1 MKSTPNIWFM
11 QCQNPSCGLRFPL
24 DLAQFKG
31 AYCPRCGGKLRPAV
45 QALPQSSVN
54 LASPHRTF
62 PMLAILDNIRSA
74 QNVGGM
80 FRTADGAGL
89 QKLWLCG
96 ITPNPADN
104 ARIAKTALG
113 AEQTVPWE
121 HAPSTVA
128 LVEKLKAQDVI
139 ILALEA
145 APGSTSLF
153 SYTLPKADK
162 TIALVVGSE
171 PAGIDPAVLPL
182 ADATLNL
189 PMAGSKGSLNV
200 AVAFGIAVY
209 FLRFGVW
216 A

>member
-11 QCQNPSCGLRFPL
+11 QYQNPSCKLRFPL

-31 AYCPRCGGKLRPAV
+31 TYCPRCGGQLQPAV
-45 QALPQSSVN
+45 QALPQSQVSP
-54 LASPHRTF
+54 ASSHRTC
-62 PMLAILDNIRSA
+62 PMLAILDNVRSA
-74 QNVGGM
+74 QNVGVI

-96 ITPNPADN
+96 ITPNPGDN
-104 ARIAKTALG
+104 AQIAKTALG

-121 HAPSTVA
+121 HTPSTVA
-128 LVEKLKAQDVI
+128 LVEELKAQDVI
-139 ILALEA
+139 VLALEA

-162 TIALVVGSE
+162 SIALVVGSE
-171 PAGIDPAVLPL
+171 PAGVDPAVLTL
-182 ADATLNL
+182 ADVVLSL

-209 FLRFGVW
+209 FLRFG
-216 A
+216 ARG

>member
-1 MKSTPNIWFM
+1 MQSTPNIWFM
-11 QCQNPSCGLRFPL
+11 QCQNPSCKLRFPL

-31 AYCPRCGGKLRPAV
+31 TYCPHCGGELQPAV
-45 QALPQSSVN
+45 QALPQSPVSP
-54 LASPHRTF
+54 ASPHRTF

-74 QNVGGM
+74 QNVGVI

-104 ARIAKTALG
+104 AQIAKTALG

-121 HAPSTVA
+121 LAPSPVA
-128 LVEKLKAQDVI
+128 LVEELKAQGVI

-153 SYTLPKADK
+153 SYTLPKTDK
-162 TIALVVGSE
+162 PIALVVGSE
-171 PAGIDPAVLPL
+171 PAGVDPAVLAQ
-182 ADATLNL
+182 ADTTLSL

-209 FLRFGVW
+209 TLRFGKP

>member
-31 AYCPRCGGKLRPAV
+31 AYCPRCGGELQPAV
-45 QALPQSSVN
+45 QAFPQSS
-54 LASPHRTF
+54 LPPRSPHRTF

-74 QNVGGM
+74 QNVGGI

-104 ARIAKTALG
+104 AQIAKTALG

-121 HAPSTVA
+121 HAPSSVA
-128 LVEKLKAQDVI
+128 LVEKLKTQGVI

-209 FLRFGVW
+209 FLRFDVW
-216 A
+216 T

>member
-1 MKSTPNIWFM
+1 
-11 QCQNPSCGLRFPL
+11 
-24 DLAQFKG
+24 
-31 AYCPRCGGKLRPAV
+31 
-45 QALPQSSVN
+45 
-54 LASPHRTF
+54 
-62 PMLAILDNIRSA
+62 MLAILDNIRSA
-74 QNVGGM
+74 QNVGGI

-89 QKLWLCG
+89 QKIWLCG

-104 ARIAKTALG
+104 AQIAKTALG

-128 LVEKLKAQDVI
+128 LVEKLKTQGVI

-162 TIALVVGSE
+162 PIALVVGSE
-171 PAGIDPAVLPL
+171 PAGVDPAVLAQ
-182 ADATLNL
+182 ADTTLSL

>member
-1 MKSTPNIWFM
+1 MKPASAIWFM
-11 QCQNPSCGLRFPL
+11 QCQNPSCRLRFPL
-24 DLAQFKG
+24 DLAEFKG
-31 AYCPRCGGKLRPAV
+31 AYCPRCGGDLLPAFP
-45 QALPQSSVN
+45 ALPQSHPMANPLTNTNN
-54 LASPHRTF
+54 LNG
-62 PMLAILDNIRSA
+62 ILDNIRSA
-74 QNVGGM
+74 QNVGAL

-104 ARIAKTALG
+104 AQIAKTALG

-128 LVEKLKAQDVI
+128 LVEKLKTQGVI
-139 ILALEA
+139 ILGLET

-153 SYTLPKADK
+153 SYTLPKSDK

-209 FLRFGVW
+209 FLRFG
-216 A
+216 ARG

>member
-1 MKSTPNIWFM
+1 MQSTPNIWFM
-11 QCQNPSCGLRFPL
+11 QCQNPSCKLRFPL

-31 AYCPRCGGKLRPAV
+31 AYCPRCGGELHLAV
-45 QALPQSSVN
+45 QALAQS
-54 LASPHRTF
+54 LAPPASPHRTV

-74 QNVGGM
+74 QNVGGI

-104 ARIAKTALG
+104 AQIAKTALG

-121 HAPSTVA
+121 LAPSTVA
-128 LVEKLKAQDVI
+128 LVEELKAQGVI

-145 APGSTSLF
+145 APGSTPLF
-153 SYTLPKADK
+153 SYTLPKAD
-162 TIALVVGSE
+162 TPIALVVGSE
-171 PAGIDPAVLPL
+171 PAGVDPAVLAQ
-182 ADATLNL
+182 ADTTLSL

-209 FLRFGVW
+209 TLRFGKP

>member
-11 QCQNPSCGLRFPL
+11 QCQNPSCKLRFPL
-24 DLAQFKG
+24 DLAQFKWT
-31 AYCPRCGGKLRPAV
+31 YCPRCGGELQPAV
-45 QALPQSSVN
+45 QAFPQSS
-54 LASPHRTF
+54 LPPRSPHRTF

-74 QNVGGM
+74 QNVGGI

-89 QKLWLCG
+89 QKIWLCG

-104 ARIAKTALG
+104 AQISKTALG

-128 LVEKLKAQDVI
+128 LVEELKAQDVI
-139 ILALEA
+139 VLALEA

-162 TIALVVGSE
+162 PIALVVGSE
-171 PAGIDPAVLPL
+171 PAGVDPAVLAQ
-182 ADATLNL
+182 ADTTLSL
-189 PMAGSKGSLNV
+189 PMAGSEGSLIV

-209 FLRFGVW
+209 FLRFG
-216 A
+216 ARG

>member
-1 MKSTPNIWFM
+1 
-11 QCQNPSCGLRFPL
+11 
-24 DLAQFKG
+24 
-31 AYCPRCGGKLRPAV
+31 
-45 QALPQSSVN
+45 
-54 LASPHRTF
+54 
-62 PMLAILDNIRSA
+62 MLAILDNIRSA
-74 QNVGGM
+74 KNVGGI

-96 ITPNPADN
+96 ITPNPNDN
-104 ARIAKTALG
+104 AQIAKTALG
-113 AEQTVPWE
+113 AEQTVLWE

-153 SYTLPKADK
+153 SYTLPKVD
-162 TIALVVGSE
+162 TPIALVVGSE
-171 PAGIDPAVLPL
+171 PAGVDPAVLDL
-182 ADATLNL
+182 ADAILSL
-189 PMAGSKGSLNV
+189 PMSGRKCSLNV

>member
-1 MKSTPNIWFM
+1 
-11 QCQNPSCGLRFPL
+11 
-24 DLAQFKG
+24 
-31 AYCPRCGGKLRPAV
+31 
-45 QALPQSSVN
+45 
-54 LASPHRTF
+54 
-62 PMLAILDNIRSA
+62 MLAILDNIRSA
-74 QNVGGM
+74 QNVGVI

-104 ARIAKTALG
+104 AQIAKTALG

-128 LVEKLKAQDVI
+128 LVEELKAQDVI

-153 SYTLPKADK
+153 SYTLSKADQP
-162 TIALVVGSE
+162 IALVVGSE
-171 PAGIDPAVLPL
+171 PAGVDPAVLAQ
-182 ADATLNL
+182 ADTTLSL
-189 PMAGSKGSLNV
+189 PMAGIKGSLNV

-209 FLRFGVW
+209 TLRYG
-216 A
+216 ARA

>member
-1 MKSTPNIWFM
+1 
-11 QCQNPSCGLRFPL
+11 
-24 DLAQFKG
+24 
-31 AYCPRCGGKLRPAV
+31 
-45 QALPQSSVN
+45 
-54 LASPHRTF
+54 
-62 PMLAILDNIRSA
+62 MLAILDNIRSA
-74 QNVGGM
+74 QNVGGI

-104 ARIAKTALG
+104 AQIAKTALG

-121 HAPSTVA
+121 HAPSSVA

-145 APGSTSLF
+145 APGSISLF

-182 ADATLNL
+182 VDATLNL
-189 PMAGSKGSLNV
+189 PMAGNKGSLNV

>member
-31 AYCPRCGGKLRPAV
+31 AYCPRCGGELQPAV
-45 QALPQSSVN
+45 QAFPQSS
-54 LASPHRTF
+54 LPPRSPHRTF

-74 QNVGGM
+74 QNVGGI

-104 ARIAKTALG
+104 AQIAKTALG

-145 APGSTSLF
+145 APGSISLF
-153 SYTLPKADK
+153 SYTLPKADRS
-162 TIALVVGSE
+162 IALVVGSE

-209 FLRFGVW
+209 FLRFGIW

>member
-1 MKSTPNIWFM
+1 MLSTPNIWFM
-11 QCQNPSCGLRFPL
+11 QCQNPSCKLRFPL

-31 AYCPRCGGKLRPAV
+31 TYCPRCGGELQPAV
-45 QALPQSSVN
+45 QALPQSPVPP
-54 LASPHRTF
+54 ASPHRTF

-74 QNVGGM
+74 QNVGGI

-104 ARIAKTALG
+104 AQIAKTALG

-128 LVEKLKAQDVI
+128 LVEELKAQDVI

-162 TIALVVGSE
+162 PIALVVGSE
-171 PAGIDPAVLPL
+171 PAGVDPAVLAQ
-182 ADATLNL
+182 ADTTLSL
-189 PMAGSKGSLNV
+189 PMAGIKGSLNV

-209 FLRFGVW
+209 TLRFGKS

>member
-1 MKSTPNIWFM
+1 
-11 QCQNPSCGLRFPL
+11 
-24 DLAQFKG
+24 
-31 AYCPRCGGKLRPAV
+31 
-45 QALPQSSVN
+45 
-54 LASPHRTF
+54 
-62 PMLAILDNIRSA
+62 MLAILDNIRSA
-74 QNVGGM
+74 QNVGGI

-104 ARIAKTALG
+104 AQISKTALG

-121 HAPSTVA
+121 HAPSTVS
-128 LVEKLKAQDVI
+128 LVEELKAQDVI

-162 TIALVVGSE
+162 PIALVVGSE
-171 PAGIDPAVLPL
+171 PAGVDPAVLAQ
-182 ADATLNL
+182 ADTTLSL

-209 FLRFGVW
+209 TLRFGKP

>member
-1 MKSTPNIWFM
+1 
-11 QCQNPSCGLRFPL
+11 
-24 DLAQFKG
+24 
-31 AYCPRCGGKLRPAV
+31 
-45 QALPQSSVN
+45 
-54 LASPHRTF
+54 
-62 PMLAILDNIRSA
+62 MLAILDNIRSA
-74 QNVGGM
+74 QNVGGI

-104 ARIAKTALG
+104 AQIAKTALG

-128 LVEKLKAQDVI
+128 LVEELKAQDVI

-153 SYTLPKADK
+153 YYTLPKAD
-162 TIALVVGSE
+162 TPIALVVGSE
-171 PAGIDPAVLPL
+171 PAGVDPAVLAQ
-182 ADATLNL
+182 ADTTLSL
-189 PMAGSKGSLNV
+189 PMAGIKGSLNV

-209 FLRFGVW
+209 TLRFGKP

>member
-1 MKSTPNIWFM
+1 MQSTPNIWFM

-31 AYCPRCGGKLRPAV
+31 VYCPRCGGELQPAV
-45 QALPQSSVN
+45 QALPQSPSPP
-54 LASPHRTF
+54 ASPHRTF

-74 QNVGGM
+74 QNVGGI
-80 FRTADGAGL
+80 FRTADGADL
-89 QKLWLCG
+89 QKLWLGG

-104 ARIAKTALG
+104 AQIAKTALG
-113 AEQTVPWE
+113 AEQIVPWE

-128 LVEKLKAQDVI
+128 LVEKLKTQGVI

-153 SYTLPKADK
+153 SYTLTKADK
-162 TIALVVGSE
+162 LIALVVGSE
-171 PAGIDPAVLPL
+171 PAGVDPAVLAQ
-182 ADATLNL
+182 ADTTLSL
-189 PMAGSKGSLNV
+189 PMAGIKGSLNV

-209 FLRFGVW
+209 TLRIG
-216 A
+216 ARG

>member
-11 QCQNPSCGLRFPL
+11 QCQNPSCKLRFPL

-31 AYCPRCGGKLRPAV
+31 TYCPRCGGQLQPAV
-45 QALPQSSVN
+45 QALPQSQVSP
-54 LASPHRTF
+54 ASSHRTC
-62 PMLAILDNIRSA
+62 PMLAILDNVRSA
-74 QNVGGM
+74 QNVGVI

-96 ITPNPADN
+96 ITPNPGDN
-104 ARIAKTALG
+104 AQIAKTALG

-121 HAPSTVA
+121 HTPSTVA
-128 LVEKLKAQDVI
+128 LVEELKAQDVI
-139 ILALEA
+139 VLALEA

-162 TIALVVGSE
+162 SIALVVGSE
-171 PAGIDPAVLPL
+171 PAGVDPAVLTL
-182 ADATLNL
+182 ADVVLSL

-209 FLRFGVW
+209 FLRFG
-216 A
+216 ARG

>member
-1 MKSTPNIWFM
+1 
-11 QCQNPSCGLRFPL
+11 
-24 DLAQFKG
+24 
-31 AYCPRCGGKLRPAV
+31 
-45 QALPQSSVN
+45 
-54 LASPHRTF
+54 
-62 PMLAILDNIRSA
+62 MLAILDNIRSA
-74 QNVGGM
+74 QNVGGI

-104 ARIAKTALG
+104 AQIAKTALG

-121 HAPSTVA
+121 HAPSTIA
-128 LVEKLKAQDVI
+128 LVEKLKTQGVI

-209 FLRFGVW
+209 FLRFGIW

>member
-1 MKSTPNIWFM
+1 MKPASAIWFM

-24 DLAQFKG
+24 DRAEFKG
-31 AYCPRCGGKLRPAV
+31 TYCPHCGGDLLPAV
-45 QALPQSSVN
+45 PALPQSHPMANPPTYTNN
-54 LASPHRTF
+54 LSG
-62 PMLAILDNIRSA
+62 ILDNIRSA
-74 QNVGGM
+74 QNVGAL

-104 ARIAKTALG
+104 AQIAKTALG

-128 LVEKLKAQDVI
+128 LVEKLKTQGVI
-139 ILALEA
+139 ILGLET

-153 SYTLPKADK
+153 SYTLPKSDK

-182 ADATLNL
+182 AYATLNL

-209 FLRFGVW
+209 FLRFGIW

>member
-1 MKSTPNIWFM
+1 MLSTPNIWFM
-11 QCQNPSCGLRFPL
+11 QCQNPSCKLRFPL

-31 AYCPRCGGKLRPAV
+31 TYCPHCGGELQPAV
-45 QALPQSSVN
+45 QALPQSPVSPS
-54 LASPHRTF
+54 SPHRTF

-74 QNVGGM
+74 QNVGGI

-89 QKLWLCG
+89 QKIWLCG

-104 ARIAKTALG
+104 AQISKTALG

-128 LVEKLKAQDVI
+128 LVEELKAQDVI

-162 TIALVVGSE
+162 PIALVVGSE
-171 PAGIDPAVLPL
+171 PAGVDPAVLAQ
-182 ADATLNL
+182 ADTTLSL
-189 PMAGSKGSLNV
+189 PMAGIKGSLNV

-209 FLRFGVW
+209 TLRIG
-216 A
+216 ARG